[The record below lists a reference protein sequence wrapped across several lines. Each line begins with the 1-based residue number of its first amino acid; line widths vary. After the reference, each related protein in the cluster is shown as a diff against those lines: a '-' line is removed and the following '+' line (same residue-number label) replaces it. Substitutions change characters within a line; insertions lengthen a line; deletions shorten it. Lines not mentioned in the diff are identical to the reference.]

1 MNASNFT
8 NPIYLLRI
16 KAAILRAVLKANRPG
31 QPQGVANE
39 IVYNRNDVP
48 SLCVVARVGQR
59 FEVFGG
65 RYGDEDVTGYVVHA
79 LRKMHDRV
87 RAFPGN
93 PPAGYVV
100 PTYSSAANR
109 RLLGFSLIKVEA

>member
-8 NPIYLLRI
+8 NPNYLLRI

-31 QPQGVANE
+31 QCHGVANE
-39 IVYNRNDVP
+39 TVYNRNDAP
-48 SLCVVARVGQR
+48 SLCVVARVGQG
-59 FEVFGG
+59 FEIFDG
-65 RYGDEDVTGYVVHA
+65 RDSDVTSLVVDA

-87 RAFPGN
+87 RAFPSN

-100 PTYSSAANR
+100 PTYSSAADR
-109 RLLGFSLIKVEA
+109 QLLGFSLIKIEA